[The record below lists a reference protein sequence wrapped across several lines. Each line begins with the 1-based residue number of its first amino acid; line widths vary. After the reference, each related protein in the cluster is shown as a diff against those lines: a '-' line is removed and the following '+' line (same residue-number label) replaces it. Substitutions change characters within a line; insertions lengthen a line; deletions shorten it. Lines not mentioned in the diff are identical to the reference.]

1 MKTVKVSRYITPL
14 REGGSLPAIV
24 EADDRELYVL
34 KFRGA
39 GQGSKA
45 LIAELIAGELARAVG
60 LPVPAL
66 VRADLNPVLGRNE
79 RDPEI
84 RDLINASAGPNLAL
98 AYLAGAIAF
107 DPIAPPEIDS
117 GLASQIVWI
126 DAFLLNVDR
135 TAKNPNLLIWNH
147 ELWLIDHG
155 AALYFHHNWADAGA
169 NVANPF
175 PRIKDHV
182 LLPHASQ
189 LPQADADLRSK
200 LANVQIDQV
209 LSEIPDE
216 WLADEPA
223 VGNAAKLRAA
233 YGSWLAGRLQQ
244 SSLFLAEAE
253 RARARLV

>member
-1 MKTVKVSRYITPL
+1 MRTVKVSRYITPL

-45 LIAELIAGELARAVG
+45 LVAELIAGELARAVG
-60 LPVPAL
+60 LRVPEL
-66 VRADLNPVLGRNE
+66 VRADLDPVLGRNE

-84 RDLINASAGPNLAL
+84 RDLINASAGPNLGL

-107 DPIAPPEIDS
+107 DPIAPPKIERA
-117 GLASQIVWI
+117 LASQIVWM

-147 ELWLIDHG
+147 ALWLIDHG

-169 NVANPF
+169 SVANPF
-175 PRIKDHV
+175 PRIRDHV
-182 LLPHASQ
+182 LLPQASQ
-189 LPQADADLRSK
+189 LPQADAELRSK
-200 LANVQIDQV
+200 LAQVRLGEV
-209 LSEIPDE
+209 LSQIPDE
-216 WLADEPA
+216 WLAAEPEI
-223 VGNAAKLRAA
+223 GNAAKLRAA

>member
-24 EADDRELYVL
+24 EADDRALYVL

-60 LPVPAL
+60 LRVPEL
-66 VRADLNPVLGRNE
+66 VRADLDPVLGLNE

-84 RDLINASAGPNLAL
+84 RDLINASAGPNLGL

-107 DPIAPPEIDS
+107 DPIAPPKIEP
-117 GLASQIVWI
+117 GLASQIVWV

-169 NVANPF
+169 SVANPF

-182 LLPHASQ
+182 LLPKASQ
-189 LPQADADLRSK
+189 LAQADAELRSK
-200 LANVQIDQV
+200 LAEVQMEKV

-216 WLADEPA
+216 WLADEPE

-233 YGSWLAGRLQQ
+233 YGSWLAGRLRQ
-244 SSLFLAEAE
+244 SSLFLSEAE
-253 RARARLV
+253 RARAQLV

>member
-24 EADDRELYVL
+24 EGDDRELYVL

-60 LPVPAL
+60 LRVPEL
-66 VRADLNPVLGRNE
+66 VRADLDPVLGRNE

-84 RDLINASAGPNLAL
+84 RDVINASAGPNLGL

-107 DPIAPPEIDS
+107 DPIAPPKIEP
-117 GLASQIVWI
+117 GLASQIVWV

-169 NVANPF
+169 SVANPF

-182 LLPHASQ
+182 LLPKASQ
-189 LPQADADLRSK
+189 LAQADAELRSK
-200 LANVQIDQV
+200 LAEVQMEKV

-216 WLADEPA
+216 WLADEPE

-233 YGSWLAGRLQQ
+233 YGRWLAGRLQQ

-253 RARARLV
+253 RARAQLV

>member
-60 LPVPAL
+60 LRVPEL
-66 VRADLNPVLGRNE
+66 VRADLDPVLGLNE

-84 RDLINASAGPNLAL
+84 RDLINASAGPNLGL

-107 DPIAPPEIDS
+107 DPIAPPKIEP

-135 TAKNPNLLIWNH
+135 TAKNPNILIWNH

-155 AALYFHHNWADAGA
+155 AALYFHHHWPDAIA
-169 NVANPF
+169 RVRSPF
-175 PRIKDHV
+175 AQIKDHV
-182 LLPHASQ
+182 LLPVASE
-189 LPQADADLRSK
+189 LDTVDADFRSRLTEK
-200 LANVQIDQV
+200 AIQQV
-209 LSEIPDE
+209 VSAIPAE
-216 WLADEPA
+216 WLSPEPT
-223 VGNAAKLRAA
+223 VGDAPKLRTA
-233 YGSWLAGRLQQ
+233 YQAWLVDRLQL
-244 SSLFLAEAE
+244 SSALIDEAK
-253 RARARLV
+253 RARAKLV

>member
-45 LIAELIAGELARAVG
+45 LIAELIAGGLARAVG
-60 LPVPAL
+60 LRVPEL
-66 VRADLNPVLGRNE
+66 VRADLDPVLGRNE

-84 RDLINASAGPNLAL
+84 RDLINASAGPNLGL

-107 DPIAPPEIDS
+107 DPIAPPKIEP
-117 GLASQIVWI
+117 GLASQIVWV

-169 NVANPF
+169 SVANPF

-182 LLPHASQ
+182 LLPKASQ
-189 LPQADADLRSK
+189 LAQADAELRSK
-200 LANVQIDQV
+200 LAEVQMEKV

-216 WLADEPA
+216 WLADEPE

-233 YGSWLAGRLQQ
+233 YGSWLAGRLRQ
-244 SSLFLAEAE
+244 SSLFLSEAE
-253 RARARLV
+253 RARAQLV